1 MLWKGEKENPS
12 MASFGLTLANRGVI
26 IGAVTVPDLLA
37 MAKRGEDSGAF
48 DAVWVGDSLLAK
60 PRLESITLLSALA
73 VATKKVRLAVGCM
86 ATFPQRHPALL
97 AHQWASLDV
106 ISAGRAWLAVCLGG
120 PNEQSP
126 AQALEHRVMG
136 IKDTE
141 RVVRL
146 EEGITILRKLFGEEK
161 ASHKGRFYEF
171 EDVTIQPRPI
181 QNPMPIWIASNPT
194 GLTWKDGASAPSPA
208 VERGL
213 RRVARFADGWM
224 TNKVTP
230 DEFKSQWQRIL
241 QMAREEG
248 RDPSKIGSS
257 LYHNINI
264 KEDRQV
270 ALHESKAFLDKYYTS
285 NFSMKFV
292 EGFTTAG
299 TPEQCIEDLKR
310 YFDAG
315 IEHITLRMTSWDQT
329 GQMKRFLEEVAPTFH

>member
-1 MLWKGEKENPS
+1 
-12 MASFGLTLANRGVI
+12 
-26 IGAVTVPDLLA
+26 
-37 MAKRGEDSGAF
+37 
-48 DAVWVGDSLLAK
+48 
-60 PRLESITLLSALA
+60 
-73 VATKKVRLAVGCM
+73 M

-97 AHQWASLDV
+97 AQQWTSLDV

-126 AQALEHRVMG
+126 AQALEHTLMG

-141 RVVRL
+141 RVARL
-146 EEGITILRKLFGEEK
+146 EEGITILRKLFHEEK

-171 EDVTIQPRPI
+171 DGVTILPRPV
-181 QNPMPIWIASNPT
+181 QNPLPIWIASNPT
-194 GLTWKDGASAPSPA
+194 GLTWKDGASAPDAA

-230 DEFKSQWQRIL
+230 AEFKSQWDRIR
-241 QMAREEG
+241 QMAKEEG
-248 RDPSKIGSS
+248 RDPTRIGSS

-264 KEDRQV
+264 KPDRETGL
-270 ALHESKAFLDKYYTS
+270 AESKAFLDKYYTS

-299 TPEQCIEDLKR
+299 TPGQCIEELKA
-310 YFDAG
+310 YFNVG
-315 IEHITLRMTSWDQT
+315 IDHITLRMTSWDQT
-329 GQMKRFLEEVAPTFH
+329 GQLKLFLETVAPAFL

>member
-1 MLWKGEKENPS
+1 MP
-12 MASFGLTLANRGVI
+12 SFGLTLANRGVI
-26 IGAVTVPDLLA
+26 IGAVTVPELFD
-37 MAKRGEDSGAF
+37 MARRGEESGAF

-73 VATKKVRLAVGCM
+73 AVTKKVRLAVGCM

-97 AHQWASLDV
+97 AQQWTSLDV

-126 AQALEHRVMG
+126 AQALEHTLMG

-141 RVVRL
+141 RVARL
-146 EEGITILRKLFGEEK
+146 EEGITILRKLFHEEK

-171 EDVTIQPRPI
+171 DGVTILPRPV
-181 QNPMPIWIASNPT
+181 QNPLPIWIASNPT
-194 GLTWKDGASAPSPA
+194 GLTWKDGASAPDAA

-230 DEFKSQWQRIL
+230 AEFKSQWGRIR
-241 QMAREEG
+241 QMAKEEG
-248 RDPSKIGSS
+248 RDPTRIGSS

-264 KEDRQV
+264 KPDRETGL
-270 ALHESKAFLDKYYTS
+270 AESKAFLDKYYTS

-299 TPEQCIEDLKR
+299 TPGQCIEELKA
-310 YFDAG
+310 YFNVG
-315 IEHITLRMTSWDQT
+315 IDHITLRMTSWDQT
-329 GQMKRFLEEVAPTFH
+329 GQLKLFLETVAPAFL

>member
-1 MLWKGEKENPS
+1 
-12 MASFGLTLANRGVI
+12 VI
-26 IGAVTVPDLLA
+26 IGAVSVADLFD

-48 DAVWVGDSLLAK
+48 DAVWAGDSLLAK

-73 VATKKVRLAVGCM
+73 VVTKKVRLAVGCM

-126 AQALEHRVMG
+126 AQALEHKVMG

-141 RVVRL
+141 RVGRL
-146 EEGITILRKLFGEEK
+146 EEGIVILKKLFHEEN

-171 EDVTIQPRPI
+171 EGVTIQPRPV

-194 GLTWKDGASAPSPA
+194 GLTWKDGASAPGAA

-230 DEFKSQWQRIL
+230 QEFKSQWTKIL
-241 QMAREEG
+241 QMTKEEG
-248 RDPSKIGSS
+248 RDPAKMGSA

-264 KEDRQV
+264 NPDRTV
-270 ALHESKAFLDKYYTS
+270 ALNESKAFLDKYYTS

-299 TPEQCIEDLKR
+299 SPQQCIDELKA

-315 IEHITLRMTSWDQT
+315 IDHITLRMTSWDQT
-329 GQMKRFLEEVAPTFH
+329 GQLGRFLTEVAPAFR